1 MKQKTIFIGAAV
13 LLGLAFILG
22 IQLYTGH
29 QEEQTVQTVAQ
40 NQEALVRFHSPSMG
54 PANAPVQIVEFLDPA
69 CEGCRAFHPYVKELM
84 ETYSGDVRLTVRYA
98 PFHRGSDDFVKV
110 LEASRQQGKYWETL
124 EALFI
129 HQPIWTQDHAAILE
143 RAWPVLESVGLDLAK
158 LKQDMQAPAI
168 EKLLEQ
174 DVADLKAL
182 NVRQTPEFFVNGR
195 PLPSFGPE
203 PLQMLVEEEL
213 AKAKSQRP

>member
-13 LLGLAFILG
+13 LLGIVFILG
-22 IQLYTGH
+22 IWMYTSQ
-29 QEEQTVQTVAQ
+29 QEEQATQVVAE

-54 PANAPVQIVEFLDPA
+54 PANAPVHIVEFLDPA
-69 CEGCRAFHPYVKELM
+69 CEGCRAFHPYLKEMM
-84 ETYSGDVRLTVRYA
+84 ETYSGDVRLSVRYA

-110 LEASRQQGKYWETL
+110 LEAARQQGKYWETL

-129 HQPIWTQDHAAILE
+129 HQPTWTQDHAAILD

-158 LKQDMQAPAI
+158 LKQDMQSPAI
-168 EKLLEQ
+168 EKILQQ
-174 DVADLKAL
+174 DMEDLKAL

-195 PLPSFGPE
+195 RLPSFGPE
-203 PLQMLVEEEL
+203 PLQQLIEEEL
-213 AKAKSQRP
+213 AKSKSQRS